1 MGFDDKLRDY
11 NKNLGALNWKGSF
24 YDYLEIVKKE
34 PCAAKLAH
42 GRVYEMIMS
51 KGVEKDEDGNI
62 KKYKFFEKE
71 IFGCEKTIESLVEY
85 FQAGSQLLD
94 TRKRILL
101 LMGPAGGGK
110 SSIAA
115 LLKRG
120 LEEYSTTEEG
130 KIFGIDGCPMNEEPL
145 HAVPESLRRDFQDE
159 YGVYI
164 EGELCP
170 ICQWRFNNEWGSED
184 PETGEWKS
192 DLGMIPVKR
201 IVFSE
206 QSRTGIGTF
215 SPQSEKDQDISEL
228 IGSMDLSRI
237 GEVGSE
243 SDPRAWKFDGELN
256 IANRGMVEFIEMLK
270 SPPQFLYLLLN
281 LAQEQ
286 RIKISRYPLIY
297 ADEVVVSHT
306 NEAEYAKFMGE
317 QTNEALQDRINR
329 IRVPYN
335 LTVDD
340 EQKIYDKLLSN
351 GCKSTHIAP
360 KTTRIASMFS
370 VLSRLKDVEKDKKV
384 DIVSKMKL
392 YNGEKLKGWT
402 DSEVRVLKSE
412 EPDEGMTGIG
422 TRFVTDALSKYM
434 ARPDTNCMNPINAM
448 RALRDHME
456 YHPRVERKE
465 KEYYLELLDKVKEEY
480 HEMIKKEVMTAFV
493 VGYKEQARSM
503 VDRYLVEVNSWKK
516 NSKILDPTSGEE
528 RDADSKF
535 MRSVEEQVGI
545 SEAACKEFREEIM
558 AKIADLALE
567 GRKFDYTSHRGLNDA
582 IEKKLFSD
590 VKSVVK
596 TIVSVDYLEDEQKKR
611 MEQVVEALKGAGYCD
626 HCSTEVLR
634 YMAKI
639 ID

>member
-1 MGFDDKLRDY
+1 MNFDNKLKEY
-11 NKNLGALNWKGSF
+11 NNSLGELNWKGSF
-24 YDYLEIVKKE
+24 YEYMEIVKE
-34 PCAAKLAH
+34 SPNVAKLAH
-42 GRVYEMIMS
+42 GRVYDMIMS
-51 KGVEKDEDGNI
+51 KGVEKDKDGNI
-62 KKYKFFEKE
+62 TKYKFFEKE
-71 IFGCEKTIESLVEY
+71 IFGCEKTLSSLVEY

-110 SSIAA
+110 SSIASI
-115 LLKRG
+115 LKRG
-120 LEEYSTTEEG
+120 MEEYSKTEEG
-130 KIFGIDGCPMNEEPL
+130 RVYGIDGCPMNEEPL
-145 HAVPESLRRDFQDE
+145 HAVPESLRRDFIEE

-164 EGELCP
+164 EGEMCP
-170 ICQWRFNNEWGSED
+170 ICQWRFDNEWGEED
-184 PETGEWKS
+184 EDGNWKS
-192 DLGMIPVKR
+192 DISKIPVKR
-201 IVFSE
+201 VVLSE
-206 QSRTGIGTF
+206 QRRMGIGTF

-256 IANRGMVEFIEMLK
+256 IANRGIVEFIEMLK

-297 ADEVVVSHT
+297 ADEVIISHT
-306 NEAEYAKFMGE
+306 NEAEYSRFMGE
-317 QTNEALQDRINR
+317 LTNEALQDRINR

-335 LTVDD
+335 LKVDD
-340 EQKIYDKLLSN
+340 EEKIYDKLL
-351 GCKSTHIAP
+351 KSGSEETHIAP
-360 KTTRIASMFS
+360 KTTRIAAMFS

-412 EPDEGMTGIG
+412 AEDEGMTGIG
-422 TRFVTDALSKYM
+422 TRFVTDALSKFM
-434 ARPDTNCMNPINAM
+434 ARPDERCMNPINAM

-456 YHPRVERKE
+456 YHPRVEKRE
-465 KEYYLELLDKVKEEY
+465 REYYLELLDKVKEEY

-503 VDRYLVEVNSWKK
+503 VDRYLVEVNAWKK

-528 RDADSKF
+528 READTKF

-596 TIVSVDYLEDEQKKR
+596 TIVSVEYLEDEQKKR
-611 MEQVVEALKGAGYCD
+611 MEQVVGAMKEAGYCD
-626 HCSTEVLR
+626 NCSTEVLR